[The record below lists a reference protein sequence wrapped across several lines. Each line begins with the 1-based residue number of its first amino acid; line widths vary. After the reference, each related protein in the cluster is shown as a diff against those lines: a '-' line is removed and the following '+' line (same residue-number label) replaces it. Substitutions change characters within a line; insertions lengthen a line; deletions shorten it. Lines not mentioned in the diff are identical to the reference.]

1 MRGKGEGSIR
11 ERDGRFEAR
20 LTILG
25 YTPRGNPRRINATFA
40 TKRQAQAWLAAQRQL
55 RDQGTLTEP
64 HRTTVREWVASYLD
78 GLDVRPNTRHDYT
91 KALAP
96 VLDDLGHL
104 MLRDL
109 TPARVQ
115 QQLARWTKVRTPY
128 QNRKTMRALKACLG
142 EATRLELLARNPA
155 APVRAP
161 RLAPKTILVWTGQEA
176 AQALAY
182 ARKVEHRLY
191 PYLHLNLTTGLR
203 REEMLGLRWSDVD
216 LDDHQ
221 LHVRQTVTYIEGE
234 AQFGPPKT
242 RAGAR
247 TLALDAGTV
256 QVLRDWRETQGMLR
270 AKKSKKG
277 KWVEHDLVFS
287 SEKGTPAAE
296 SRLAKT
302 MRELMVAAEVPVI
315 RLYDLRHSYASIA
328 YERGV
333 PVKLIGERLGHTN
346 IAFTLQTY
354 VHASDSQRRAAA
366 LSAEDLFGAPSGTS
380 GSTSA
385 ANLPHDENQ
394 EKDAV

>member
-1 MRGKGEGSIR
+1 MRGKGEGTIR
-11 ERDGRFEAR
+11 KREGRFEAR
-20 LTILG
+20 LTIG
-25 YTPRGNPRRINATFA
+25 GTTPNGSPRRVGATFD
-40 TKRQAQAWLAAQRQL
+40 TKRAAQAWLSAQRQQ
-55 RDQGTLTEP
+55 RDQGTLLEP

-78 GLDVRPNTRHDYT
+78 SLDVRPNTEHDYR

-115 QQLARWTKVRTPY
+115 QQLGRWSKARTPY

-161 RLAPKTILVWTGQEA
+161 RLEPKQILVWTGEEA
-176 AQALAY
+176 ARALAH

-203 REEMLGLRWSDVD
+203 REEMLGLRWAD
-216 LDDHQ
+216 LDLDGHQ
-221 LHVRQTVTYIEGE
+221 LHVRQTVTYIEGA

-242 RAGAR
+242 AAGRR

-256 QVLRDWRETQGMLR
+256 QVLRDWREAQGMLR
-270 AKKSKKG
+270 AKKTEKG
-277 KWVEHDLVFS
+277 KWTEHDLVFS
-287 SEKGTPAAE
+287 SERGTAAAE
-296 SRLAKT
+296 SRLART
-302 MRELMVAAEVPVI
+302 MRDLMAAAEVPVI

-333 PVKLIGERLGHTN
+333 PVKLIGERLGHTQ

-354 VHASDSQRRAAA
+354 VHSNDAQRRAAA
-366 LSAEDLFGAPSGTS
+366 LSAEELFG
-380 GSTSA
+380 STPEKKDESPP
-385 ANLPHDENQ
+385 LPDA
-394 EKDAV
+394 DAV